1 MLMVLVTTRSDD
13 DGDSV
18 LDRQMRFLWTT
29 ETLDTDADGIGNNI
43 DTDDDN
49 DGILDDKDTFPLVEN
64 TQTKGVAGLSGFQI
78 PEQVRVL
85 ETN

>member
-1 MLMVLVTTRSDD
+1 MDTADAFP
-13 DGDSV
+13 
-18 LDRQMRFLWTT
+18 LDET
-29 ETLDTDADGIGNNI
+29 ETLDTDADGIGNNT